1 MTNETPVPPEF
12 SADFALRVLQE
23 ADRVMAHRQRAWRA
37 FAAGAAVVSLAFGAA
52 LGLRT
57 LDKGPPPTAVADAR
71 SPDAV
76 NQADALDDLFPDAA
90 PVARLDRTYLSGGAN
105 DLLAEDTADEDG
117 GF

>member
-1 MTNETPVPPEF
+1 MTNETPAPPEL
-12 SADFALRVLQE
+12 SADFAVRVLQE

-37 FAAGAAVVSLAFGAA
+37 FAAGAAVVSLAFGAT

-57 LDKGPPPTAVADAR
+57 FDKGSVTPPTAVADAR

-90 PVARLDRTYLSGGAN
+90 PG
-105 DLLAEDTADEDG
+105 
-117 GF
+117 